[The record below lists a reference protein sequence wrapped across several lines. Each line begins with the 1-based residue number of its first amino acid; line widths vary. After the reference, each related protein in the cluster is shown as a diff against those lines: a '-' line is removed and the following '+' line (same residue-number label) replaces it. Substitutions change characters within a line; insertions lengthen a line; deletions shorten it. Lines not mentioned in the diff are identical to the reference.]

1 MNRKIV
7 EENSRQNTILHSI
20 TANYE
25 NVLKKQIEL
34 LNENKKLS
42 EEKEGQDRNFNEGVE
57 KLTAEY

>member
-42 EEKEGQDRNFNEGVE
+42 EEKEGQDRNFNEGVV